1 MTKTLRAG
9 FVPLVD
15 AAPLIMA
22 QELGFA
28 AEEGLSLELQSAPS
42 WSTLRDM
49 LVHGQVEVAQ
59 MLSPMPVA
67 MALDIGGVATRI
79 DALSVLSVN
88 GTTIGIAP
96 ALAAELRAAGHTLGF
111 DDADAA
117 GRALAGLGR
126 EFRIGVPFPFS
137 MHAELVH
144 RWLAPGVSQSPG
156 VSVRTVPPP
165 MMAAA
170 IAADEIDAF
179 CVGEPWGSMAVEVGA
194 AELLLP
200 GCAIWAFAPEKVLAA
215 RQGWADKEPDL
226 AGRLMRAVWRAGRWL
241 SQPGEVIVAAEI
253 LSRSLYLDCPAEVID
268 RALAGYLVLSPRGGE
283 RRVPRFLE
291 FHRHAATF
299 PWRSQ
304 AALIGASLAR
314 RHGLDPAASAA
325 TASKVFR
332 SDLYRRHLAN
342 CGADLPSASAKVE
355 GALTEPTAV
364 ASQEGRV
371 ILAPDTFFDGWI
383 FDPAAIG

>member
-1 MTKTLRAG
+1 MTTTLRAG

-28 AEEGLSLELQSAPS
+28 AEEGLTLELRGAPS
-42 WSTLRDM
+42 WSALRDM
-49 LVHGQVEVAQ
+49 LAQGHVEAAH

-67 MALDIGGVATRI
+67 MALGLGGVAMRI

-88 GTTIGIAP
+88 GNTIGIAP
-96 ALAAELRAAGHTLGF
+96 ALAEAMRAAGHNFGF
-111 DDADAA
+111 EDARGA
-117 GRALAGLGR
+117 GEALVGLGR
-126 EFRIGVPFPFS
+126 ELRIGVPFPFS
-137 MHAELVH
+137 MHAELIH
-144 RWLAPGVSQSPG
+144 HWLTAGGASPG

-165 MMAAA
+165 MMAQAVA
-170 IAADEIDAF
+170 GREIDAF
-179 CVGEPWGSMAVEVGA
+179 CVGEPWGSMAVEIGA

-215 RQGWADKEPDL
+215 RHDWAEAEPDL

-241 SQPGEVIVAAEI
+241 SQPGEAVVAAEI

-268 RALAGYLVLSPRGGE
+268 RALTGRLVISPRGGE
-283 RRVPRFLE
+283 RRIPRFIE

-304 AALIGASLAR
+304 AALIGTTLAR
-314 RHGLDPAASAA
+314 RHGLDREASAA
-325 TASKVFR
+325 TASAVFR
-332 SDLYRRHLAN
+332 SDLYRRHLAGV
-342 CGADLPSASAKVE
+342 GADLPSGSAKVE
-355 GALTEPTAV
+355 GSLTEPTAV

-371 ILAPDTFFDGWI
+371 ILAPDTFFDGRV
-383 FDPAAIG
+383 FDPSAIG

>member
-1 MTKTLRAG
+1 MTTTLRAG

-28 AEEGLSLELQSAPS
+28 AEEGLSLDLLSVPS
-42 WSTLRDM
+42 WSALRDM
-49 LVHGQVEVAQ
+49 LVHGQVEVAH

-67 MALDIGGVATRI
+67 MALRLGGVATRI

-88 GTTIGIAP
+88 GTTIGIAR

-111 DDADAA
+111 DDARAA
-117 GRALAGLGR
+117 GGALTGLGR
-126 EFRIGVPFPFS
+126 ELRIGVPFPFS

-144 RWLAPGVSQSPG
+144 RWLVPGASQSPG

-165 MMAAA
+165 MVAEA

-179 CVGEPWGSMAVEVGA
+179 CVGEPWGSMAVEIGA

-200 GCAIWAFAPEKVLAA
+200 GCAIRSFAPEKVLAA
-215 RQGWADKEPDL
+215 RHDWAEAEPDL
-226 AGRLMRAVWRAGRWL
+226 TGRLIRAVWHAGRWL
-241 SQPGEVIVAAEI
+241 SQPGKAVVAAEI
-253 LSRSLYLDCPAEVID
+253 LSRSIYLDCPAEVID
-268 RALAGYLVLSPRGGE
+268 RALAGCLVISPRGGE
-283 RRVPRFLE
+283 WRVPRFIE

-314 RHGLDPAASAA
+314 RHGLDPQASAA
-325 TASKVFR
+325 TASGVFR
-332 SDLYRRHLAN
+332 SDLYRRHLAGW
-342 CGADLPSASAKVE
+342 GADLPSASAKVE
-355 GALTEPTAV
+355 GSLAEPTAV

-371 ILAPDTFFDGWI
+371 ILAPDMFFDGYV
-383 FDPAAIG
+383 FDPDAAE